1 MSELPLAR
9 PLARALS
16 GRPILAQF
24 LRFGVVGTFGFL
36 VDTATVYGLRGMLG
50 LYGAGA
56 FAYLTAGSANWLL
69 NRLWT
74 FRGQGS
80 LPIHHQWARFLAV
93 NLIGF
98 SVNRG
103 TYFALVTWSA
113 LCHRQPVFAVAAG
126 AIAGLGFN
134 FHLSR
139 TVAFK

>member
-1 MSELPLAR
+1 MSGLPAAE
-9 PLARALS
+9 PRAP
-16 GRPILAQF
+16 RPILAQF

-36 VDTATVYGLRGMLG
+36 VDTATVYGLRGALG

-56 FAYLTAGSANWLL
+56 CAYFTAASANWLL

-80 LPIHHQWARFLAV
+80 LPAHRQWASFLAV
-93 NLIGF
+93 NLVGF
-98 SVNRG
+98 TFNRG
-103 TYFALVTWSA
+103 TYAALVTFSA
-113 LCHRQPVFAVAAG
+113 LCAHQPVFAVGAG
-126 AIAGLGFN
+126 GLAGLAFN

>member
-1 MSELPLAR
+1 MSGSPAAFAMLR
-9 PLARALS
+9 
-16 GRPILAQF
+16 RPILGQF

-36 VDTATVYGLRGMLG
+36 VDTATVYGLRAWLG

-56 FAYLTAGSANWLL
+56 AAYLTAASANWVL
-69 NRLWT
+69 NRAWT

-80 LPIHHQWARFLAV
+80 LPAHRQWARFLAV

-98 SVNRG
+98 AFNRG

-113 LCHRQPVFAVAAG
+113 LCAREPVFAVAAG
-126 AIAGLGFN
+126 GIAGLGLN
-134 FHLSR
+134 FHFSR